1 LHPLEIR
8 RLSAGYGKAW
18 VLAGVNITFSE
29 GINSIIGPNGAGKS
43 TLFRCLSRLI
53 SYQGEISFLGVSL
66 SNLNPDKIVKMG
78 IVQCPEGRLL
88 FPEMSVFE
96 NLEMGSYLIKDSN
109 QVQASLEDVFTLFP
123 VLKKRVKQLA
133 GTLSGG
139 EQQMLAIGRS
149 MMSKPKLL
157 LLDEPSFGLSPIVKE
172 NVAEGIKEIAN
183 KGIWILLNEQDTS
196 VAMNVAETFF
206 IIDTGQIVFEGSRE
220 SLMQNDILME
230 TYLGAV

>member
-1 LHPLEIR
+1 
-8 RLSAGYGKAW
+8 
-18 VLAGVNITFSE
+18 
-29 GINSIIGPNGAGKS
+29 
-43 TLFRCLSRLI
+43 
-53 SYQGEISFLGVSL
+53 
-66 SNLNPDKIVKMG
+66 MG